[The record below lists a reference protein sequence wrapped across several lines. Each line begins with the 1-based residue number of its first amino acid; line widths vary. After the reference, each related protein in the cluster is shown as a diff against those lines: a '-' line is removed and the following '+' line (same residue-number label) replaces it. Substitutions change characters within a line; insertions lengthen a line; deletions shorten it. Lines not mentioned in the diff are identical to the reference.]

1 MSNENLLPLSRK
13 KGTHL
18 WINRLL
24 LLCAGADRDI
34 LEKYCERK
42 EINSHII
49 TGILLIFTGLLA
61 TLGGGYLI
69 HLIFD
74 DPYSDTFGLL
84 SIIIGLLWG
93 YYFFTVD
100 RGIVID
106 MKPQSIDVQGIESSP
121 ENQEYKLKSWST
133 IFKKKTY
140 QGRKLVFIRLSLAI
154 INSIIVS
161 KGLELYIFKD
171 AVRYDIQKSNRE
183 ELSKLKRSI
192 DSNIDSLRKEF
203 KGNIRLFTSQNDSLT
218 KLKALNEGSIIT
230 LKALKKAN
238 NTIANADGDVI
249 NQKSN
254 LNQLDLTDDISI
266 KQNRLSNALA
276 KQEKAQIDASR
287 TINNS
292 KPDSALK
299 SLTQEN
305 ILIIKNLNLLKE
317 NFVDDT
323 LTLNRQMNDL
333 IVNKKSYILQDSIGL
348 EKHNFLPRKYSTMA
362 NITEWAND
370 PYNAI
375 FGWAIMILLFS
386 IEITP
391 VLRKLLMPKGEYDKA
406 LEMMSAST
414 EAILRLEYGKTI
426 IENDAKLVFAQKNI
440 ENNLILNSLESDQ
453 NLLNQKLDFEQSTK
467 IKEIQT
473 SKEILMSEVKYDA
486 EKVYMPLV
494 GTWKETSLKFFEEL
508 NDLEIKM
515 IAQYINRKKELSKI
529 NDIEGEISS
538 ELNKGMLNAM
548 KDTSKRLF
556 NNYSQLLKNN
566 KLRLDNEDETNAE

>member
-106 MKPQSIDVQGIESSP
+106 MKPQSADVQGIESSA
-121 ENQEYKLKSWST
+121 ENQEYKLKNWST

-140 QGRKLVFIRLSLAI
+140 QSRKLVFIRLSLAI

-192 DSNIDSLRKEF
+192 DNDIDSLRKEF
-203 KGNIRLFTSQNDSLT
+203 KGDIRLFTSQNDSLT

-254 LNQLDLTDDISI
+254 LNQSDLTDDISI

-276 KQEKAQIDASR
+276 KQEMAQIDASR

-299 SLTQEN
+299 SLTQE
-305 ILIIKNLNLLKE
+305 
-317 NFVDDT
+317 T
-323 LTLNRQMNDL
+323 MC
-333 IVNKKSYILQDSIGL
+333 SPIG
-348 EKHNFLPRKYSTMA
+348 
-362 NITEWAND
+362 I
-370 PYNAI
+370 
-375 FGWAIMILLFS
+375 
-386 IEITP
+386 
-391 VLRKLLMPKGEYDKA
+391 
-406 LEMMSAST
+406 
-414 EAILRLEYGKTI
+414 
-426 IENDAKLVFAQKNI
+426 
-440 ENNLILNSLESDQ
+440 
-453 NLLNQKLDFEQSTK
+453 
-467 IKEIQT
+467 
-473 SKEILMSEVKYDA
+473 
-486 EKVYMPLV
+486 
-494 GTWKETSLKFFEEL
+494 
-508 NDLEIKM
+508 
-515 IAQYINRKKELSKI
+515 
-529 NDIEGEISS
+529 
-538 ELNKGMLNAM
+538 
-548 KDTSKRLF
+548 
-556 NNYSQLLKNN
+556 
-566 KLRLDNEDETNAE
+566 